1 MPATATHDGSS
12 GADGSTAE
20 GQQLTGTGDQQDPG
34 TSAPGSSA
42 VTSPQTGSTGAPT
55 ATTTP
60 GASETEQTQ

>member
-20 GQQLTGTGDQQDPG
+20 GQQSSSTGDQQDQG
-34 TSAPGSSA
+34 AAAPGSSA
-42 VTSPQTGSTGAPT
+42 ITSPQTVSTGAPT